1 MKHIFR
7 FIGVVVVL
15 LVLAALVLYFLN
27 GQGYIRG
34 PLSTWINNMQKH
46 FNGAVQ
52 DTQETIDEFRGVT
65 PDPRPDALPTPQ
77 QVPGLNDLATEIPT
91 EVPTATPE
99 IVPEG

>member
-1 MKHIFR
+1 MKHVFR

-15 LVLAALVLYFLN
+15 VVLAALVLYFLN

-34 PLSTWINNMQKH
+34 PLSTWITNMQEH

-65 PDPRPDALPTPQ
+65 PDPRPDSLPTPD
-77 QVPGLNDLATEIPT
+77 VPGLTDLATQEPEQQIET
-91 EVPTATPE
+91 TPE
-99 IVPEG
+99 PVPEG

>member
-1 MKHIFR
+1 MKHVFR

-34 PLSTWINNMQKH
+34 PLSKWITSMQSY
-46 FNGAVQ
+46 FNGAVE
-52 DTQETIDEFRGVT
+52 DTQEMINEYQGNT